1 LSHHQST
8 VDTAVIT
15 YSSYVT
21 KGSGVT
27 AVGAGI
33 SQKLAESP
41 EMLSLADVGVITGI
55 AGVLIGSTVNMV
67 AHYRREKR
75 EQELLRLRV
84 KALKEKH
91 DGLM

>member
-1 LSHHQST
+1 MSHHQST

-41 EMLSLADVGVITGI
+41 EMLSLADIGVITGI
-55 AGVLIGSTVNMV
+55 AGVFLGLIVNLV
-67 AHYRREKR
+67 AHYRRDKR
-75 EQELLRLRV
+75 EQELHRLRI

-91 DGLM
+91 DGLL